1 MRIVR
6 IVVIF
11 VFVVVLFLRFGS
23 CIVGD
28 REKTKEEEE
37 SFATAYSDNEKDN
50 KKMNLTST
58 CS

>member
-1 MRIVR
+1 MQIVR
-6 IVVIF
+6 IVVGF
-11 VFVVVLFLRFGS
+11 VFVVVLFLWLGS

-28 REKTKEEEE
+28 REQTKEEEE
-37 SFATAYSDNEKDN
+37 SFVNAYSDNEKDN